1 MYVYNNYGYVMSVVE
16 NFPTSSLVS
25 ELWEE
30 TETETEGNVQPF
42 VKPEEATTTD
52 EGAVDDRGIPP
63 GQAESIG
70 AGQRSRP
77 RTISEKGQNPEEKQI
92 GFDQSGWQEQ
102 SDGRKSTPIF
112 ATSYPSVKQ
121 KSPQTKPQKHALA
134 ESPKALE
141 MTCEALK
148 SSLTHIDKLREERET
163 MATNNEKKVREL
175 LDRNNKAARLMAEK
189 DRQIQAL
196 GGEAND
202 MQKRLRA
209 EQKESRKVK
218 GGLAERDKKI
228 SELEDDIQQRDKE
241 LEQVKD
247 NQQKLTE
254 VRKQLLQAR
263 EKLADETRMKN
274 EMEQKLAR
282 TSKRIKHLET
292 DLKKANTNV
301 DETLKERECLENI
314 VQWTKD
320 DVEEEDE
327 EEDEIA
333 SLHSKL
339 QNKEDEIAKLRKQK
353 RIYRIAFVFVVII
366 LACLVLSRVPIT
378 FSHLFG
384 GHTEL

>member
-1 MYVYNNYGYVMSVVE
+1 MVTLSSVVE

-77 RTISEKGQNPEEKQI
+77 RTVSEKGQNPEEKQI

-112 ATSYPSVKQ
+112 ASSFPSVKQ
-121 KSPQTKPQKHALA
+121 KSPQTKPPHHALA

-353 RIYRIAFVFVVII
+353 RIYRIAFVIVVII

-378 FSHLFG
+378 CSHLFG

>member
-1 MYVYNNYGYVMSVVE
+1 MVTLSSVVE

-77 RTISEKGQNPEEKQI
+77 RTVSEKGQNPEEKQI

-121 KSPQTKPQKHALA
+121 KSPQTKPPKHALA

-175 LDRNNKAARLMAEK
+175 LDRNNKAGWLVVEK

-196 GGEAND
+196 GGEAKD
-202 MQKRLRA
+202 MQKRLTA

-218 GGLAERDKKI
+218 GGLAERDKRI
-228 SELEDDIQQRDKE
+228 SGLEYDIQQRDKE

-254 VRKQLLQAR
+254 VREQLLQAR
-263 EKLADETRMKN
+263 GKLADETRMKN

-282 TSKRIKHLET
+282 TSKRIEHLET
-292 DLKKANTNV
+292 DLKKAKTNV
-301 DETLKERECLENI
+301 KETLKERECLENI

-339 QNKEDEIAKLRKQK
+339 LEKEDEIAKLRKQK
-353 RIYRIAFVFVVII
+353 RIYRVAFIIVVTI

-378 FSHLFG
+378 CSHLFG
-384 GHTEL
+384 GRTEL

>member
-1 MYVYNNYGYVMSVVE
+1 MVTLSSVVE

-112 ATSYPSVKQ
+112 ASSFPSVKQ
-121 KSPQTKPQKHALA
+121 KSPQTKPPKHALA

-339 QNKEDEIAKLRKQK
+339 LEKEDEIAKLRKQK
-353 RIYRIAFVFVVII
+353 RIYRIAFVIVVII

-378 FSHLFG
+378 CSHLFG

>member
-1 MYVYNNYGYVMSVVE
+1 MVTLSSVVE

-77 RTISEKGQNPEEKQI
+77 RTVSEKGQNPEEKQI

-121 KSPQTKPQKHALA
+121 RSPQTKPPKHALA

-175 LDRNNKAARLMAEK
+175 LDRNNKAGWLVVEK

-196 GGEAND
+196 GGEAKD
-202 MQKRLRA
+202 MQKRLTA

-254 VRKQLLQAR
+254 VREQLLQAR
-263 EKLADETRMKN
+263 GKLADETRMKN

-353 RIYRIAFVFVVII
+353 RIYRIAFVIVVII

-378 FSHLFG
+378 CSHLFG